1 MSAAAAEP
9 LLRIDGLRVEFGPA
23 DAPLAAVKGAGLE
36 VAPGEIVGLIG
47 ESGSGKSLTCRAVM
61 RLIQPP
67 GRIAAG
73 TIDFDGRDVLGL
85 SAKELRDFRAHDA
98 GMIYQDPFSSL
109 NPVFRIRDQLA
120 ETLRSNLGMGK
131 AEANGHAVELLDGV
145 GIPDPERRALSYPHE
160 LSGGMR
166 QRVMIALA
174 TASRPRLLLADEPT
188 TALDVTTQAQ
198 ILALLQRLRAERGM
212 AVLLVSHDFG
222 VIAQVCDRVAVMY
235 GGHVVET
242 APIATIYRDAQHPY
256 TRALLESVPELESA
270 GRAVRRPGIAG
281 SPPELTE
288 VLPGCVFAP
297 RCRHAR
303 PGCREIPMVLEPVA
317 PDHRTACPV
326 RPFAAPGAAAPT
338 RSGVRA

>member
-1 MSAAAAEP
+1 MSA
-9 LLRIDGLRVEFGPA
+9 LLSIEGLRVEFGP
-23 DAPLAAVKGAGLE
+23 LVAVKAAGLTI
-36 VAPGEIVGLIG
+36 APGEIVGLIG
-47 ESGSGKSLTCRAVM
+47 ESGSGKSLTCRSVV
-61 RLIQPP
+61 RLIPRP

-73 TIDFDGRDVLGL
+73 SVTFDGRDVLALDPAG
-85 SAKELRDFRAHDA
+85 LRDLRAHDV

-109 NPVFRIRDQLA
+109 NPTFRVRDQIV
-120 ETLRSNLGMGK
+120 ETLRANLGMGK
-131 AEANGHAVELLDGV
+131 AEARSHAVELLDGV
-145 GIPDPERRALSYPHE
+145 GIPEPERRALSYPHE

-198 ILALLQRLRAERGM
+198 ILGLLMRLREQRGM

-242 APIATIYRDAQHPY
+242 GPIATIYNDAQHPY

-270 GRAVRRPGIAG
+270 GKPTRRAGIAG
-281 SPPELTE
+281 VPPELTD

-297 RCRHAR
+297 RCRFR
-303 PGCREIPMVLEPVA
+303 RTGCEEISMALEPLA
-317 PDHRTACPV
+317 PDHETACPM
-326 RPFAAPGAAAPT
+326 RPFQQPEVAAAAPGEAP
-338 RSGVRA
+338 A

>member
-1 MSAAAAEP
+1 VSA
-9 LLRIDGLRVEFGPA
+9 LLSIEALRVEFGP
-23 DAPLAAVKGAGLE
+23 LVAVKGAGLE

-47 ESGSGKSLTCRAVM
+47 ESGSGKSLTCRAVV
-61 RLIQPP
+61 RLIPRP

-73 TIDFDGRDVLGL
+73 SIAFGGRDVLALSPAGL
-85 SAKELRDFRAHDA
+85 RELRARDV

-109 NPVFRIRDQLA
+109 NPVFRVRDQLT
-120 ETLRSNLGMGK
+120 ETLHINLGMGK
-131 AEANGHAVELLDGV
+131 AEARAHAVELLDGV

-198 ILALLQRLRAERGM
+198 ILALLRRLRDEREM

-235 GGHVVET
+235 GGHIVET
-242 APIATIYRDAQHPY
+242 GPIATIYRNAQHPY

-270 GRAVRRPGIAG
+270 GKPSRRGGIPGV
-281 SPPELTE
+281 PPELTE
-288 VLPGCVFAP
+288 ALPGCVFKP
-297 RCRHAR
+297 RCRFAR
-303 PGCREIPMVLEPVA
+303 PSCAEISMALEPVSPSHA
-317 PDHRTACPV
+317 TACPV
-326 RPFAAPGAAAPT
+326 RPFARTEVAAA
-338 RSGVRA
+338 G

>member
-1 MSAAAAEP
+1 VTAPSAP
-9 LLRIDGLRVEFGPA
+9 LLTIDALRVEFGPS
-23 DAPLAAVKGAGLE
+23 DAPLAAVKGAGLTLR
-36 VAPGEIVGLIG
+36 PGEIVGLIG

-61 RLIQPP
+61 RLIQRP
-67 GRIAAG
+67 GRIAG
-73 TIDFDGRDVLGL
+73 GRIDFDGRDVLAM
-85 SAKELRDFRAHDA
+85 SAQELRDFRAHEV

-109 NPVFRIRDQLA
+109 NPVFRIRDQIA
-120 ETLRSNLGMGK
+120 ETLRANLGMGK
-131 AEANGHAVELLDGV
+131 AEARDHAVELLDGV
-145 GIPDPERRALSYPHE
+145 GIPDPARRALAYPHE

-198 ILALLQRLRAERGM
+198 ILALLTRLRAEREM

-242 APIATIYRDAQHPY
+242 GSIATIYEASQHPY

-270 GRAVRRPGIAG
+270 GRVKRRPGIAG
-281 SPPELTE
+281 VPPELTE

-297 RCRHAR
+297 RCRYAQ
-303 PGCREIPMVLEPVA
+303 PSCESVSMALEPIA
-317 PDHRTACPV
+317 PGHESACPV
-326 RPFAAPGAAAPT
+326 RPLAVGDAEAGARTGA
-338 RSGVRA
+338 RA